1 MVRPKKRFGQHFLKD
16 EHIARKIVE
25 SLTGHGKY
33 ENILEIGPGTGILTK
48 YLLKTSWKLF
58 CIEIDRESVNY
69 LKQHYQSLE
78 DNLVVGDFIKMN
90 ISDITENKMGLIGN
104 FPYNISSQI
113 LFKVLDHKNQFTEIV
128 GMFQK
133 EVGQRIASPP
143 GSRKYG
149 ILSVL
154 LQAYY
159 NVEYLFEVPPSV
171 FYPPPKVNSAVLRL
185 QRNNTIE
192 LKCDEK
198 FFKSIVKQ
206 GFQTRRKKLRNALK
220 HLNLTEE
227 MRSFEMLDLRAE
239 QLSVE
244 DFVKLT
250 AKLQDF
256 GWHNPI

>member
-1 MVRPKKRFGQHFLKD
+1 MIRPKKRFGQHFLKD

-33 ENILEIGPGTGILTK
+33 ENVLEIGPGTGILTK
-48 YLLKTSWKLF
+48 YLLKTHWEIF
-58 CIEIDRESVNY
+58 CIEIDLESVNY
-69 LKQHYQSLE
+69 LKHHYPSLK
-78 DNLVVGDFIKMN
+78 DNLIVGDFTRMN
-90 ISDITENKMGLIGN
+90 IMEFGDQIGLIGN

-113 LFKVLDHKNQFTEIV
+113 LFKALEHKDQFTEII

-133 EVGQRIASPP
+133 EVGKRISSAP
-143 GSRKYG
+143 GSKQYG

-154 LQAYY
+154 LQAFY
-159 NVEYLFEVPPSV
+159 NVEYLFDVPPSV
-171 FYPPPKVNSAVLRL
+171 FYPPPRVYSAVLRL
-185 QRNNTIE
+185 QRNNTAK

-198 FFKSIVKQ
+198 LFKIIVKQ

-220 HLNLTEE
+220 PLNLPEE
-227 MRSFEMLDLRAE
+227 IRSFEMLDLRAE

-250 AKLQDF
+250 AKLQDG
-256 GWHNPI
+256 GWRNPI

>member
-33 ENILEIGPGTGILTK
+33 DNVLEIGPGTGILTK
-48 YLLKTSWKLF
+48 YLLKTSWKIY
-58 CIEIDRESVNY
+58 CIEIDQESVDY
-69 LKQHYQSLE
+69 LIHRYSSLK
-78 DNLVVGDFIKMN
+78 DNLIVGDFTRMN
-90 ISDITENKMGLIGN
+90 TMEFGDQIGLIGN

-113 LFKVLDHKNQFTEIV
+113 LFKALDHKDQFTEIV

-133 EVGQRIASPP
+133 EVGKRIASPP
-143 GSRKYG
+143 GSKEYG

-154 LQAYY
+154 LQAFYK
-159 NVEYLFEVPPSV
+159 VEYLFDVPPSV
-171 FYPPPKVNSAVLRL
+171 FYPPPRVYSAVLRL
-185 QRNNTIE
+185 QRNNTTK

-198 FFKSIVKQ
+198 LFKIIVKQ

-220 HLNLTEE
+220 PLNLPEE
-227 MRSFEMLDLRAE
+227 IRSFEMLDLRAE

-250 AKLQDF
+250 AKLQDG
-256 GWHNPI
+256 GWRNPI

>member
-33 ENILEIGPGTGILTK
+33 ENVLEIGPGTGILTK
-48 YLLKTSWKLF
+48 YLLKTSWEIF
-58 CIEIDRESVNY
+58 CIEIDQESVNY
-69 LKQHYQSLE
+69 LEQHYPSLK
-78 DNLVVGDFIKMN
+78 DNLIVGDFTRMN
-90 ISDITENKMGLIGN
+90 TMEIGDQIGLIGN

-113 LFKVLDHKNQFTEIV
+113 LFKALDHKDQFTEIV

-143 GSRKYG
+143 GSKEYG

-154 LQAYY
+154 LQAFY
-159 NVEYLFEVPPSV
+159 NVEYLFEVPPLV
-171 FYPPPKVNSAVLRL
+171 FHPPPKVHSAVLRL
-185 QRNNTIE
+185 QRNNTVK

-198 FFKSIVKQ
+198 LFKIIVKQ

-220 HLNLTEE
+220 PLNLPQEI
-227 MRSFEMLDLRAE
+227 RPHEMLDLRAE

-250 AKLQDF
+250 AKLQDG
-256 GWHNPI
+256 GWRNPI